1 MKTGEIK
8 LMISHGKDIKIFSGN
23 SNPELAK
30 AICKEL
36 GLPLGDSE
44 CGNFSDGETFVS
56 IYETVRGS
64 DVFIIQS
71 TCANGVK
78 GDPDYRSVN
87 DQVMELLIMIDAC
100 RRASAGRITAVIP
113 YFGYARQD
121 RKAKSRDPI
130 SAKLVANMIVAAG
143 ADRVLTMDLHA
154 SQIQGFFDIPVD
166 NLLGNPVFVDYYA
179 KKFGERAEDM
189 VVVSPDVGSV
199 ARARTFAQKLHMS
212 LAIVDKRRQKANQ
225 CEVMNVIGDVAGK
238 DCILFDD
245 MVDTAGSLCNAAKA
259 IVEVGGAK
267 SVYACASHGVL
278 SGPALERLENS
289 SITELA
295 LLNTIPETQGAGCS
309 KIKYLSVAPM
319 FGEAIERI
327 YQEISISKLFN

>member
-87 DQVMELLIMIDAC
+87 DQVMELLIMIDAMK
-100 RRASAGRITAVIP
+100 RASAGRITAVIP
-113 YFGYARQD
+113 YYGYARQD
-121 RKAKSRDPI
+121 RKVSPRAPI
-130 SAKLVANMIVAAG
+130 SAKLVADFLSTAG
-143 ADRVLTMDLHA
+143 ANRVVTVDLHA
-154 SQIQGFFDIPVD
+154 GQIQGFFNCPVD
-166 NLLGNPVFVDYYA
+166 NLFASQVLLEPFMSM
-179 KKFGERAEDM
+179 KGEI
-189 VVVSPDVGSV
+189 VVVSPDAGGVE
-199 ARARTFAQKLHMS
+199 RARSFAKRIEAP
-212 LAIVDKRRQKANQ
+212 LAIIDKRRDRPNQ
-225 CEVMNVIGDVAGK
+225 ATATHVIGDVDGK
-238 DCILFDD
+238 IAVLVDD
-245 MVDTAGSLCNAAKA
+245 IIDTAGTICAGA
-259 IVEVGGAK
+259 EVLLREGARE
-267 SVYACASHGVL
+267 VYACATHGVL
-278 SGPALERLENS
+278 SGPALERLNNS
-289 SITELA
+289 VFTKVVVTD
-295 LLNTIPETQGAGCS
+295 TIPSGERLDVCS
-309 KIKYLSVAPM
+309 KLQVVSVASLL
-319 FGEAIERI
+319 AK
-327 YQEISISKLFN
+327 SIHNIHTGSSVSVLF